1 MNISW
6 TVFSKSP
13 ESLVPDLQVHADVI
27 LPVFS
32 RRQTPDA
39 PFASPRHPF
48 LADSPHPHDNAL
60 LIQSSTIFSDNKA
73 EPAILTQSVEC
84 RDGARPRSF
93 LTDFIEN
100 SLLYQIFRADFGA
113 ILEYCLHPDLHPPSF
128 YEASVRPHSAI
139 LIQMIR
145 KCRVNKLKTEQ
156 KIKKVINHAYDMM
169 KRRYLNERYKN
180 LGHISD
186 NHKREVFVHYFNKDG
201 LTGEEF
207 TRRMTEEPLW
217 RSADKFNLAYN
228 KRFFGYVRACPQF
241 ITDLTVAIDKL
252 EALSVETI
260 KNDLRLFIK
269 DVVRFAYQNCSQPIT
284 AYLPPETYIVE
295 FFDAKVQKE
304 LNKKGIKFPWT
315 EAQYKN
321 SIKILRSY
329 ISEPSGIGSPGDGPR
344 EPDSQASEENP

>member
-1 MNISW
+1 MNMSW
-6 TVFSKSP
+6 TVFSRSP
-13 ESLVPDLQVHADVI
+13 ESPVPDLRIHADVI

-32 RRQTPDA
+32 RRQIREPLF
-39 PFASPRHPF
+39 PSPRHPF
-48 LADSPHPHDNAL
+48 LADSPPLPGEAL
-60 LIQSSTIFSDNKA
+60 RTQSSTTFPDNKA
-73 EPAILTQSVEC
+73 EPTKLSPPTDC
-84 RDGARPRSF
+84 PDGVRPRSF

-100 SLLYQIFRADFGA
+100 SLLYQIFRADFSA

-128 YEASVRPHSAI
+128 YEASVRPHSAL

-201 LTGEEF
+201 LPGEEF
-207 TRRMTEEPLW
+207 SRRMTEEPLW

-241 ITDLTVAIDKL
+241 IADLTVTIDKL

-269 DVVRFAYQNCSQPIT
+269 DVVRFAYQNCNQPIT
-284 AYLPPETYIVE
+284 TYLPPENNIVE

-329 ISEPSGIGSPGDGPR
+329 ISDPSGGSPTDDRPR